1 MKVHFTFCP
10 VFNHLSQSQINYHQL
25 QMISNL
31 RDQVRDSVGQLSQLQ
46 NSLRSNKDKE
56 KAKLTQYSSQ
66 YL

>member
-1 MKVHFTFCP
+1 MHFTFCP
-10 VFNHLSQSQINYHQL
+10 VFKQLSQSQINYHQL
-25 QMISNL
+25 QMISTL